1 MAVMALRHP
10 KTDEIRLEDVFTAL
24 SNPMRLKVVRALA
37 ESGPTPCGSL
47 LDGVPK
53 STLTHHWRVLR
64 EGGLIWQEAVGREYT
79 LTLRADDLEQRF
91 PGLLPAVLRAAR
103 IPAPR

>member
-1 MAVMALRHP
+1 MALRHP
-10 KTDEIRLEDVFTAL
+10 KAHEIRLEDVFTAL
-24 SNPMRLKVVRALA
+24 SNPMRLKVVRTLA
-37 ESGPTPCGSL
+37 ESGPAPCGSL

-64 EGGLIWQEAVGREYT
+64 EGGLIWQEAMGREYT
-79 LTLRADDLEQRF
+79 LTLRSDDLEQRF

-103 IPAPR
+103 APAPR

>member
-1 MAVMALRHP
+1 MALRHP

-24 SNPMRLKVVRALA
+24 SNPMRLKVVRTLA

-64 EGGLIWQEAVGREYT
+64 EGGLIRQEAVGREYT
-79 LTLRADDLEQRF
+79 LTLRRDDLEQRF
-91 PGLLPAVLRAAR
+91 PGLLQAVLRAAR
-103 IPAPR
+103 VSAPR

>member
-1 MAVMALRHP
+1 MALRHP
-10 KTDEIRLEDVFTAL
+10 KTDEIQLEDVFTAL
-24 SNPMRLKVVRALA
+24 SNPMRLKVVSTLA

-79 LTLRADDLEQRF
+79 LTLRGDDLEQRF
-91 PGLLPAVLRAAR
+91 PGLLAAVLRAAR
-103 IPAPR
+103 VPAPQ

>member
-1 MAVMALRHP
+1 MGPRHP
-10 KTDEIRLEDVFTAL
+10 KTDQIRLEDVFAAL
-24 SNPMRLKVVRALA
+24 SNPMRLKVVRTLA

-64 EGGLIWQEAVGREYT
+64 EGGLIWQEAAGREYT
-79 LTLRADDLEQRF
+79 LTLRREDLEQRF
-91 PGLLPAVLRAAR
+91 PGLLDAVLQAAR
-103 IPAPR
+103 VPEPQ

>member
-1 MAVMALRHP
+1 MGLRHP
-10 KTDEIRLEDVFTAL
+10 QTDQIRLEDVFTAL
-24 SNPMRLKVVRALA
+24 SNPMRLKVVRTLA

-64 EGGLIWQEAVGREYT
+64 EGGLIRQEALGREYT
-79 LTLRADDLEQRF
+79 LTLRRADLDERF
-91 PGLLPAVLRAAR
+91 PGLLDAVLRAAR
-103 IPAPR
+103 VPAPG

>member
-1 MAVMALRHP
+1 MGPRHP
-10 KTDEIRLEDVFTAL
+10 KTDQIRLEDVFTAL
-24 SNPMRLKVVRALA
+24 SNPMRLKVVRTLA
-37 ESGPTPCGSL
+37 ESGPTACGSL

-79 LTLRADDLEQRF
+79 LTLRREDLDRRF
-91 PGLLPAVLRAAR
+91 PGLLDSVLRAAR
-103 IPAPR
+103 VPAPQ

>member
-1 MAVMALRHP
+1 
-10 KTDEIRLEDVFTAL
+10 
-24 SNPMRLKVVRALA
+24 MRLKVVRTLA

-64 EGGLIWQEAVGREYT
+64 EGGLIWQEAAGREYT
-79 LTLRADDLEQRF
+79 LTLRREDLEQRF
-91 PGLLPAVLRAAR
+91 PGLLDAVLQAAR
-103 IPAPR
+103 VPEPQ